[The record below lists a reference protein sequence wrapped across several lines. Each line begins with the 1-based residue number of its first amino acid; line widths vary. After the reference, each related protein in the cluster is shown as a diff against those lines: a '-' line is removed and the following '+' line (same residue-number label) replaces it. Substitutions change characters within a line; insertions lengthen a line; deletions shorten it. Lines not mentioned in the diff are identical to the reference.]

1 MRRRWAMQEPR
12 GEVAEKSPLRREKE
26 LTNINE
32 PKQTDDE
39 MPMEKRA
46 AWNRRSWLNR
56 LG

>member
-1 MRRRWAMQEPR
+1 MQEPR

-32 PKQTDDE
+32 PKETDDE